1 MMGAIA
7 SFVPPPAED
16 PLLLDIRSV
25 ARLLT
30 VSEKT
35 VERMVK
41 SGELTPP
48 IRLNKRNIRWS
59 RVAIEQWISNRTA
72 GAAIDGGSSVTLS
85 LVPVSED

>member
-1 MMGAIA
+1 MGTNT

-25 ARLLT
+25 ARLLD

-59 RVAIEQWISNRTA
+59 RVAVEQWVKEQVA
-72 GAAIDGGSSVTLS
+72 AAAIDGGSPVALS